1 MSEHCVFFTNTAVW
15 LCEETHQPVVTQEDP
30 QSKWFRD
37 LAERSPKS
45 LLYVPWSPRD
55 LGVILIY

>member
-1 MSEHCVFFTNTAVW
+1 MFFTNTAVW

-55 LGVILIY
+55 LAVILIY